1 MLILSIVNNMNGE
14 DGVMKMMK
22 RAEIDTR
29 APFGSVKEA
38 VMLFG
43 ERVLAGHVYSPNK
56 LKEMQNEENGNGPS
70 EIGNVTAE
78 LEETKQSL
86 QKAKQ
91 EGMLMATCL
100 SSLQEELERT
110 KRELHKLK
118 ERESEKQV
126 IMETEIDDEDIK
138 FVEDSTKFEAKS
150 HTRVEFQKK
159 RYVTFANPPSFAKV
173 MVPQGDAVLQRHPS
187 LRKKEKKPLIPLIRG
202 IFSRKKGG
210 SEVASL

>member
-1 MLILSIVNNMNGE
+1 MNGE

-56 LKEMQNEENGNGPS
+56 LKEMQNEEYHENGNGPS

-138 FVEDSTKFEAKS
+138 FVEDTTKFEAKS

-159 RYVTFANPPSFAKV
+159 RYVTFANPPSLAKV
-173 MVPQGDAVLQRHPS
+173 MVPQGDAALQRHPS